1 MHDSL
6 LEAGVEITTVLLY
19 AAGSVLL
26 AAIGVVAEYDSVQS
40 AMDGQLTLA
49 VWFAVMGAVALAAAV
64 KLGYEKLLQPKLA

>member
-26 AAIGVVAEYDSVQS
+26 AAIGVVAEYDSVQN